1 MPGAISYLDP
11 EYEQYEEDYSLY
23 VVEEN
28 DFELYNG
35 SYVDGEPSNSIST

>member
-1 MPGAISYLDP
+1 MSCSDS
-11 EYEQYEEDYSLY
+11 EYEQYEEDYSFY
-23 VVEEN
+23 VIEEN